1 VNGAFD
7 GLQTELASLGR
18 VVQRVKAKHVNTRS
32 AKEKVKS
39 CVRSYFENV
48 RPNLEKVVGEDVMLG
63 RLDNEMQ
70 ALLRCT
76 QHRTLVSDY
85 RSLLTG
91 AREAVAELELKSL
104 GRRNASVTGTPGEPH
119 HQRILIMIQ
128 SLCPS
133 AALSYEQAL
142 RDLRDTTRKS
152 WRGTAVEFRE
162 ALREVLDHLAPD
174 NEVKKQPWFKQE
186 PGTKGPTMKQKAVF
200 ILRSRH
206 PKDPQIKAFTSAID
220 VVEESIGKF
229 VRSVYTRSS
238 TAVHVAETIDEVKKI
253 RDYVSLVL
261 AELLEVKD

>member
-32 AKEKVKS
+32 AREKVRS

-48 RPNLEKVVGEDVMLG
+48 RPNLERLVGEDAMG

-85 RSLLTG
+85 RSLLNG

-104 GRRNASVTGTPGEPH
+104 GQSNTFTTNAPGEPRH
-119 HQRILIMIQ
+119 LRILTMVET
-128 SLCPS
+128 LCPS
-133 AALSYEQAL
+133 AAFSYEQAL
-142 RDLRDTTRKS
+142 RDLRDGTRKS

-174 NEVKKQPWFKQE
+174 NEVKKQTWFKQD
-186 PGTKGPTMKQKAVF
+186 PDTKGPTMKQKAVF

-206 PKDPQIKAFTSAID
+206 PRDPQIKAFTSAID

-238 TAVHVAETIDEVKKI
+238 TAVHVAETIDEVKQI